1 MAYLRVNNM
10 EERLYIMSLYDL
22 YGNLLTDKQKTYFEE
37 YYFDNLSLSEMS
49 EIYNVSRS
57 AISKSLNEIT
67 TKLKNLE
74 DKLKIHKKI
83 GKLTKIIKDRETLSK
98 IEDIFKD

>member
-1 MAYLRVNNM
+1 M
-10 EERLYIMSLYDL
+10 EERLYLISLYDL
-22 YGNLLTDKQKTYFEE
+22 YGNLLTNKQKTYFEE

-49 EIYNVSRS
+49 EIYSVSRS
-57 AISKSLNEIT
+57 AISKSLNEIA

-74 DKLKIHKKI
+74 DKLKIYSKLSEVSNLIKDKKI
-83 GKLTKIIKDRETLSK
+83 LAK

>member
-1 MAYLRVNNM
+1 M

-37 YYFDNLSLSEMS
+37 YYFNNLSLSEMS

-83 GKLTKIIKDRETLSK
+83 GKLAKIIKDRETLSK